1 MYMTYNEGKSVISE
15 KLMRTL
21 KDKIYKKND
30 SYW

>member
-30 SYW
+30 S